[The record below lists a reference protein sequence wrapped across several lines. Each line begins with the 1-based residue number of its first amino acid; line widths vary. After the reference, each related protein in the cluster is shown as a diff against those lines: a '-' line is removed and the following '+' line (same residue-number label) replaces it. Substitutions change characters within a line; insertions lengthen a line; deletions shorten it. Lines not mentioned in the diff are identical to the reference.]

1 MFRSEGEQLMQGLAV
16 REDPRDEE
24 EDDIPLLRR
33 EGRIGEPYGDA
44 SSLATDGERESD
56 EAEEC
61 LDPLR
66 CPRWVK
72 LRPRDGL
79 LIWTLSAR

>member
-1 MFRSEGEQLMQGLAV
+1 MFLSEGEQLMQGLAV
-16 REDPRDEE
+16 REEPRDEE
-24 EDDIPLLRR
+24 EDEIPLRRR
-33 EGRIGEPYGDA
+33 EGRSGEPYGEA
-44 SSLATDGERESD
+44 SSLAIDGESESE

-72 LRPRDGL
+72 LLPRDGL
-79 LIWTLSAR
+79 LIWMFSAC